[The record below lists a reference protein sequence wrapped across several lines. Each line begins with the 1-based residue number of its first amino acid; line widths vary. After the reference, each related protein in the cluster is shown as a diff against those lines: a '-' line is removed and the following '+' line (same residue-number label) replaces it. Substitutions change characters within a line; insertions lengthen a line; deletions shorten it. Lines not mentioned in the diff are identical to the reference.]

1 MANVRDMV
9 GNIEVEGIL
18 KEIGATPAQVCDG
31 LLFVL
36 GHTLAFDPIKLE
48 AFIER
53 NHRGKYDCEA
63 SVYDNCEAAF
73 GKRIADRIRTSILG
87 D

>member
-1 MANVRDMV
+1 MV
-9 GNIEVEGIL
+9 GNSEVEGIL

-36 GHTLAFDPIKLE
+36 GHTLEFDPIKLE
-48 AFIER
+48 SFIER
-53 NHRGKYDCEA
+53 NHRGKYDSEA
-63 SVYDNCEAAF
+63 SVYANCEAAF
-73 GKRIADRIRTSILG
+73 GKRIADRISKSILG